1 MSAQLQGIGMTS
13 RRTRMRLVQRLRE
26 SGIESARVLEI
37 IGEVPRHIFLDEA
50 LAHRAYEDTSLPIGY
65 GQTLSR
71 PYIVARMTEIL
82 QQHGP
87 ARILELGTGSG
98 YQTAVLSQL
107 FEEVYSVERIRP
119 LQDRARD
126 RLRQLGVRNVLLK
139 HADGGMGWPERGP
152 FDGIIVTAAPGDVPR
167 ELLVQLAD
175 NGVLVAPVGEEKQ
188 VLLEVVRRGEHFE
201 RRELEPVHFVPLLG
215 GVIRRKNPVKDCTK
229 PCLKSGETS
238 TPLLYSS
245 VAWPWGQPILFRVC
259 LAVPS
264 LSSPVFISV
273 CWKRSM
279 PFRSLFSMT
288 CAKGGS
294 GRSGLPVTARFCC
307 AFWRV
312 SCPAL

>member
-175 NGVLVAPVGEEKQ
+175 NGVLIAPVGEEKQ

-215 GVIRRKNPVKDCTK
+215 GVIR
-229 PCLKSGETS
+229 
-238 TPLLYSS
+238 
-245 VAWPWGQPILFRVC
+245 
-259 LAVPS
+259 
-264 LSSPVFISV
+264 
-273 CWKRSM
+273 
-279 PFRSLFSMT
+279 
-288 CAKGGS
+288 
-294 GRSGLPVTARFCC
+294 
-307 AFWRV
+307 
-312 SCPAL
+312 